1 MRLALRRSVLPNP
14 LVAMT
19 MNLSSRSG
27 VRKLSISGVRW
38 RSDSSKSSAT
48 RMSSASTVQARI
60 CVPRGLTAE
69 GSSENS
75 PSARPRPDPALVA
88 HPRGIRVLSSANCT
102 SRMTL
107 APLRGGVRMRKRT
120 VIGFASL
127 LLGSAV
133 LVGTPAL
140 TGAQEEIRLGAFLP
154 ISGISADVGA
164 QMKAGTEVAAERM
177 GTLQV
182 GGKPM
187 KVRVIWYDDEGK
199 GDVGLNVVTRALTVD
214 KIHVGMGFLSSDV
227 FIRVMDEFQ
236 KASTPVVTCCSAS
249 LKIGEK
255 IAQGK
260 MEYAFQ
266 LSPTANDV
274 EVAADEFVDRGVT
287 DLTPQWAKIKRTG
300 AQATIGEIYG
310 SSGPVLFNQWFELKV
325 PSVVAHMGATVSAQ
339 TFIDQHVKQTDL
351 AIVNNRWWPAKYS
364 AVSEP
369 MMAAYQKKTGTD
381 PTNFAVQ
388 AHDATLV
395 LLDAI
400 QKAGSLD
407 PRKIQA
413 ALESGTFVTAWGTR
427 KFTPLSEG
435 HRMPIQTVV
444 VQIQSGKKVPIYPES
459 VAAAAGGKYM
469 PVPPYAWDKK

>member
-1 MRLALRRSVLPNP
+1 MRSLRTLQNPATTTSRDFPWTSPRRKSTFCFRAPPSGHPLFGPPSRAPVLP
-14 LVAMT
+14 V
-19 MNLSSRSG
+19 LSSRHC
-27 VRKLSISGVRW
+27 
-38 RSDSSKSSAT
+38 
-48 RMSSASTVQARI
+48 ASRH
-60 CVPRGLTAE
+60 
-69 GSSENS
+69 
-75 PSARPRPDPALVA
+75 DP
-88 HPRGIRVLSSANCT
+88 P
-102 SRMTL
+102 
-107 APLRGGVRMRKRT
+107 RGGVTMRKPT
-120 VIGFASL
+120 AIGLVALPLGLAAL
-127 LLGSAV
+127 LAAPLA
-133 LVGTPAL
+133 AC
-140 TGAQEEIRLGAFLP
+140 AQDEIRLGAFLP

-164 QMKAGTEVAAERM
+164 QMKAGAEVALERM
-177 GTLQV
+177 ATVQV
-182 GGKPM
+182 GGKPA

-214 KIHVGMGFLSSDV
+214 KIHVGMGFLASDV

-266 LSPTANDV
+266 LSPTANDIARSVAAAVAMHVKPKKIALLNENTDAGRDFSRIVRDWFAANARDV

-325 PSVVAHMGATVSAQ
+325 PSLIA
-339 TFIDQHVKQTDL
+339 
-351 AIVNNRWWPAKYS
+351 NNRWWPAKYS
-364 AVSEP
+364 EVSEP
-369 MMAAYQKKTGTD
+369 MMAAYKKKTGTD

-388 AHDATLV
+388 AHDATVV

-407 PRKIQA
+407 PQKIQA
-413 ALESGTFVTAWGTR
+413 ALESTTFVTAWGTR
-427 KFTPLSEG
+427 KFTPLAEG

-444 VQIQSGKKVPIYPES
+444 VQIQGGKKVPIYPES
-459 VAAAAGGKYM
+459 VAAAAGGKYVT
-469 PVPPYAWDKK
+469 VPPYAWEKK